1 MKNLKTFLGEKLPGY
16 EYRPEQ
22 EAMAAAVLDA
32 LKEGKN
38 LIVEAGTGVGKSLAY
53 LIPVILWINED
64 DKRRVVVTT
73 YTKVLQRQLYEKDL
87 PFIREKLFP
96 GVKYALCL
104 GSENYLCL
112 KRLSQCKNE
121 GLFEDSEGADMAR
134 LVKWRASADMG
145 IRAEVEVDTSLW
157 LKVCRQSDLCFGR
170 SCDFFKECFY
180 QKAKTIERNSDILIT
195 NHHLFFANVASGYNV
210 LPPFNAVVFDEA
222 HEIEDAAADY
232 LGIEVSNFRV
242 KHLLDTILNQR
253 GKGLLKRIA
262 GADPELTSDIED
274 AVNWARS
281 SAEGF
286 FREVLS
292 RMDKQNTLRIRQENF
307 YQDTLSGPL
316 TTLEG
321 FLNGLAASAAV
332 EEQQKELEAVSKRCR
347 DLCAAVGTLLRQEAG
362 NSVYWAETS
371 NKTVRLSAT
380 PINISELLSQGVFGV
395 VRTSILTSA
404 TLSTGGDF
412 QFIKN
417 TLGVKECGQ
426 ALLASPFDFRRQ
438 ALLYVPG
445 DIPEPSSPDYAAAV
459 TARIDVLIEKA
470 RGGKTMALFTNY
482 ALLKR
487 VADSIGGG
495 VEVFAQGDTDNYR
508 LVERFKRAKG
518 GALLGTYSFWQGVD
532 FPADELECVIITKLP
547 FGVPT
552 DPVMEGRLEYIT
564 AAGRDPFYGYQ
575 VPRAVIML
583 RQGFGRLIRT
593 KSDRGV
599 VAILDC
605 RILKKG
611 YGRIF
616 LESLPEVEMTD
627 DILKVE
633 SFFRGS
639 DNA

>member
-1 MKNLKTFLGEKLPGY
+1 MENLKTFLSEKLPGY

-22 EAMAAAVLDA
+22 EAMASAVLSA

-87 PFIREKLFP
+87 PFIKEKLFP
-96 GVKYALCL
+96 GIKYALCL

-112 KRLSQCKNE
+112 RRLSQCKNE
-121 GLFEDSEGADMAR
+121 GLFDDGEGADMAR
-134 LVKWRASADMG
+134 VVSWRSTADKG
-145 IRAEVEVDTSLW
+145 IRAEVEVDSSLW
-157 LKVCRQSDLCFGR
+157 QKVCRESDLCFGR
-170 SCDFFKECFY
+170 QCDFFKECFY
-180 QKAKTIERNSDILIT
+180 QKAKIIERNSDILIT

-210 LPPFNAVVFDEA
+210 LPAFNAVVFDEA

-232 LGIEVSNFRV
+232 MGVEVSNFRV
-242 KHLLDTILNQR
+242 KHLLDTIINPR

-262 GADPELTSDIED
+262 GADPELVADVED

-286 FREVLS
+286 WREVLS
-292 RMDKQNTLRIRQENF
+292 RMDKQSTLRIRQENF
-307 YQDTLSGPL
+307 YRDTLSGPL
-316 TTLEG
+316 ATLEG
-321 FLNGLAASAAV
+321 FLKELTASAAN
-332 EEQQKELEAVSKRCR
+332 EEQMKELEAVSRRCG
-347 DLCAAVGTLLRQEAG
+347 DLRAAVIALLRQEVG
-362 NSVYWAETS
+362 NAVYWAETS
-371 NKTVRLSAT
+371 NKAVRFSAT
-380 PINISELLSQGVFGV
+380 PINISELLSQSVFGAIG
-395 VRTSILTSA
+395 TSILTSA
-404 TLSTGGDF
+404 TLSTGGGF
-412 QFIKN
+412 TFIKN
-417 TLGVKECGQ
+417 TLGLKDCREK
-426 ALLASPFDFRRQ
+426 LLASPFDFRRQ
-438 ALLYVPG
+438 ALLYIPG
-445 DIPEPSSPDYAAAV
+445 DIPEPSNPQYAAAV
-459 TARIDVLIEKA
+459 TARTNALIKTHA
-470 RGGKTMALFTNY
+470 GKTMALFTNY

-487 VADSIGGG
+487 MADEIQGG
-495 VEVFAQGDTDNYR
+495 VEVFAQGDMDNYR
-508 LVERFKRAKG
+508 LIERFKRSSG
-518 GALLGTYSFWQGVD
+518 GVLLGTYSFWQGVD

-552 DPVMEGRLEYIT
+552 DPVMEGRLEYVT
-564 AAGRDPFYGYQ
+564 ASGGDPFYDYQ

-605 RILKKG
+605 RIILKS

-616 LESLPEVEMTD
+616 LESLPEVERTD
-627 DILKVE
+627 DIEAVE
-633 SFFRGS
+633 KFLRGPG
-639 DNA
+639 NV